1 MILYRT
7 SLYNDYTT
15 GNISLQGESNKY
27 SILILT
33 SVLSLSIIKVFYFDI
48 ILHSGGIMITIQDTI
63 QLPDTYPLERLGNP
77 KDILFFDIETTGFS
91 GDTSQLYLI
100 GCTYYTSTG
109 WQLIQWFADTK
120 DSELQLLHAFFDLLS
135 HFSTVVHFNGDG
147 FDIPY
152 LLKRCAHYHLDYT
165 FSKVKSIDIYKKF
178 RPYKKLLGLSS
189 LKQKSI
195 EQFLG
200 VQRKDTYSGG
210 ELILVYHDYLHSK
223 DPMLYHMLLLHNTDD
238 LKGMPSILPA
248 LYYPDFLESSFTCF
262 SQYIETLSSAPTL
275 MLQAQSQF
283 AIPVPFS
290 AVSSIGS
297 IQVEQNIVTLQIPL
311 YQGTL
316 KYFYPNY
323 KEYYYLPAEDRAIHK
338 SVGEFV
344 EKSARKKATAQ
355 TCYMKQSGLFLP
367 QLTPLFEPILR
378 QNPKDTLCF
387 SQYKE
392 TLFSDP
398 SKCTSFIHQIFAC
411 AESSYC
417 KADA

>member
-1 MILYRT
+1 
-7 SLYNDYTT
+7 
-15 GNISLQGESNKY
+15 
-27 SILILT
+27 
-33 SVLSLSIIKVFYFDI
+33 
-48 ILHSGGIMITIQDTI
+48 MITIQETI
-63 QLPDTYPLERLGNP
+63 QLPDTYPLERLGDP

-100 GCTYYTSTG
+100 GCTYYTPAG

-120 DSELQLLHAFFDLLS
+120 DSESQLLHAFFKLLS
-135 HFSTVVHFNGDG
+135 QFSIVVHFNGDG

-165 FSKVKSIDIYKKF
+165 FSNVESIDIYKKF
-178 RPYKKLLGLSS
+178 RPYKKLLGLNS

-195 EQFLG
+195 EHFLG
-200 VQRKDTYSGG
+200 VQRTDTCSGG
-210 ELILVYHDYLHSK
+210 ELISVYYDYLHSK
-223 DPMLYHMLLLHNTDD
+223 DSMLYHMLLLHNADD

-262 SQYIETLSSAPTL
+262 SQCIENPSSAPTL
-275 MLQAQSQF
+275 MLQAQSPF
-283 AIPVPFS
+283 SIPVPFS
-290 AVSSIGS
+290 AASSMGL
-297 IQVEQNIVTLQIPL
+297 IQAQHNVVTLQIPL

-367 QLTPLFEPILR
+367 QPHPIFEPILR
-378 QNPKDTLCF
+378 QNPKDSLCF
-387 SQYKE
+387 APYKE
-392 TLFSDP
+392 TLFSDS
-398 SKCTSFIHQIFAC
+398 SKCTAFIHQMFAC
-411 AESSYC
+411 GESSYG
-417 KADA
+417 KAVT